1 MVMAVSVEEGYRSA
15 FEDFSRKAQ
24 QVQSLTEHPTG
35 DRKAF
40 ETALLELEKAHLAY
54 NDARDALVRSL
65 LPARCRAV
73 PESHGTDHRQDV
85 QAIAELL
92 WESAGR
98 PTGTA
103 EEDWRRAEAIVR
115 RAVACYSLRRL
126 SSLYWRRPTVRQS
139 LPSA

>member
-1 MVMAVSVEEGYRSA
+1 MVMAASVKEGYRSA

-54 NDARDALVRSL
+54 NGARDALVRSL
-65 LPARCRAV
+65 LPQSVKEQRQDRAA
-73 PESHGTDHRQDV
+73 PDHRGDV

-103 EEDWRRAEAIVR
+103 EEDWRRAEAIVQ
-115 RAVACYSLRRL
+115 RAVAST
-126 SSLYWRRPTVRQS
+126 SSS
-139 LPSA
+139 G

>member
-1 MVMAVSVEEGYRSA
+1 MVMAASVQEEYRHA

-24 QVQSLTEHPTG
+24 RVQFLTEHPTG

-65 LPARCRAV
+65 LPALG
-73 PESHGTDHRQDV
+73 PETPNHRPSGSGQEHGGRDHRADI

-103 EEDWRRAEAIVR
+103 EDDWRRAEAIVKC
-115 RAVACYSLRRL
+115 AVAAM
-126 SSLYWRRPTVRQS
+126 PAATK
-139 LPSA
+139 PPA

>member
-1 MVMAVSVEEGYRSA
+1 MAASVEDGYRSA

-24 QVQSLTEHPTG
+24 RVQSLTEHPTG

-40 ETALLELEKAHLAY
+40 ETALLELEKAHLEY
-54 NDARDALVRSL
+54 NEARDALVRSL
-65 LPARCRAV
+65 LPGSVKERNRV
-73 PESHGTDHRQDV
+73 GTDHREDV

-103 EEDWRRAEAIVR
+103 EEDWRRAEAIVQHAIALTSTR
-115 RAVACYSLRRL
+115 G
-126 SSLYWRRPTVRQS
+126 SS
-139 LPSA
+139 

>member
-1 MVMAVSVEEGYRSA
+1 MVMEASVKEEYRYA
-15 FEDFSRKAQ
+15 FEDFSRKAER
-24 QVQSLTEHPTG
+24 VQFLTEHPTG
-35 DRKAF
+35 DRKSF

-54 NDARDALVRSL
+54 NDARDALVLDLFPGATDQREEL
-65 LPARCRAV
+65 AR
-73 PESHGTDHRQDV
+73 DHTADI

-115 RAVACYSLRRL
+115 SAVAAMPARI
-126 SSLYWRRPTVRQS
+126 
-139 LPSA
+139 

>member
-40 ETALLELEKAHLAY
+40 ETALLELERAHLAY

-65 LPARCRAV
+65 LPGPVKEQRQDRAN
-73 PESHGTDHRQDV
+73 HRGDV

-103 EEDWRRAEAIVR
+103 EEDWRRAEAIVQ
-115 RAVACYSLRRL
+115 RALASTP
-126 SSLYWRRPTVRQS
+126 SSG
-139 LPSA
+139 

>member
-1 MVMAVSVEEGYRSA
+1 MVMEVSAEVDYRSA

-24 QVQSLTEHPTG
+24 QVQFLAEHPDG
-35 DRKAF
+35 DQTAF

-54 NDARDALVRSL
+54 NSARDAFVRTL
-65 LPARCRAV
+65 LPIAARTQPDQRQ
-73 PESHGTDHRQDV
+73 DHVEDV

-103 EEDWRRAEAIVR
+103 EEDWRRAEAIVKS
-115 RAVACYSLRRL
+115 AVAS
-126 SSLYWRRPTVRQS
+126 QS
-139 LPSA
+139 CGA

>member
-1 MVMAVSVEEGYRSA
+1 MVTVVSLDSAYRSA

-24 QVQSLTEHPTG
+24 RIQSLTENPTG

-54 NDARDALVRSL
+54 NDARDAFVRSL
-65 LPARCRAV
+65 LPGAKDHSKNRTSRDLTADV
-73 PESHGTDHRQDV
+73 P
-85 QAIAELL
+85 AIAELL

-103 EEDWRRAEAIVR
+103 EEDWKRAEAIVQS
-115 RAVACYSLRRL
+115 AVAATSC
-126 SSLYWRRPTVRQS
+126 
-139 LPSA
+139 AG